1 MLENGEHV
9 DVLLSLNI
17 AGSLPS
23 LSLADAWARRTSVA
37 VSGVDVHLPALE
49 DLLTMKR
56 AAGRQKDTLDVA
68 LLESYRARRGGQ
80 S

>member
-9 DVLLSLNI
+9 DVLLSLTIPGAN
-17 AGSLPS
+17 PP
-23 LSLADAWARRTSVA
+23 LSLADAWARRISVTA
-37 VSGVDVHLPALE
+37 SGADLHLPSID

-56 AAGRQKDTLDVA
+56 AAGRQKDALDVA
-68 LLESYRARRGGQ
+68 LLETYRAKKRGG